1 MADYVA
7 PGIAGKGGMVIGVIW
22 AENLLSFGLIS
33 LRVYTR
39 KFIKGKVGWDDIC
52 LVITW
57 VSGLRVV
64 IVEGE
69 KC

>member
-7 PGIAGKGGMVIGVIW
+7 PGIGGKGGMVIGVIW
-22 AENLLSFGLIS
+22 AENLLTFGLIS

-52 LVITW
+52 LIITW
-57 VSGLRVV
+57 VRELGMVT
-64 IVEGE
+64 IEDGI
-69 KC
+69 C